1 MLNIFSKAE
10 ELEGFTHSEYWSQIS
25 DAFSKNWA
33 GSSTFWTIILIIA
46 VVAAVAGLFAMKAGA
61 VFNFIA
67 QAIIGLFDAGRDKIY
82 LAFRGESGII
92 YQLAEQNPAIG
103 LHITRGEKN
112 IQAGRFKIRGIEKGA
127 LNCSVAENS
136 ALDRL
141 KPGEIV
147 LCTFKARNFGDKKVN
162 SFKAAFKS
170 FARTDRPADSFTLE
184 KPERFGLVWRRKY
197 TRKRILEQEYVRVN
211 AWMLKPDH
219 PTETP
224 DRHPDLAVNTYDTL
238 EEAQL
243 DNTVINISKQ
253 GLGLSVHE
261 TLPGSRKKPGTKMI
275 LNIFI
280 FHPRK
285 KAFTSYWYAGELR
298 SSGPHEPGLKRLGIK
313 LTHGRLETQEKNV
326 FIWKELE
333 SKG

>member
-1 MLNIFSKAE
+1 MLKIFTKAE
-10 ELEGFTHSEYWSQIS
+10 ELEGFTHSEYWTQIS

-33 GSSTFWTIILIIA
+33 GSSTFWTIILVIA
-46 VVAAVAGLFAMKAGA
+46 GVAAVAGLLAMKAGT

-67 QAIIGLFDAGRDKIY
+67 KTFIRAFDSGREKIY
-82 LAFRGESGII
+82 HALRGESGII
-92 YQLAEQNPAIG
+92 YQLAEQNPTIG
-103 LHITRGEKN
+103 LHITRGDKSL
-112 IQAGRFKIRGIEKGA
+112 QAGRFKITSIEKGT
-127 LNCSVAENS
+127 LHCSVAENT

-141 KPGEIV
+141 KPGDMV
-147 LCTFKARNFGDKKVN
+147 LCSFKARNFGDKKVN
-162 SFKAAFKS
+162 SFKAAFIS
-170 FARTDRPADSFTLE
+170 FTRSDRPTDSFTLE

-211 AWMLKPDH
+211 VWMLKQGQ

-243 DNTVINISKQ
+243 DNSVINISKG

-261 TLPGSRKKPGTKMI
+261 SLPGSRKKPGTKMI

-280 FHPRK
+280 FHPRD

-298 SSGPHEPGLKRLGIK
+298 STCPHEPGLKRLGIK
-313 LTHGRLETQEKNV
+313 LTHGRLETRDKNV

-333 SKG
+333 GKD